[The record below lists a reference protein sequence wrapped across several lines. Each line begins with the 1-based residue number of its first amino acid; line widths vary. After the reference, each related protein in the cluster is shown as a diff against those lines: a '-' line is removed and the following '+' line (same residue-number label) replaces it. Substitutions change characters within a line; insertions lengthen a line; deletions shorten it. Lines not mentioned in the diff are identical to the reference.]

1 MTQMA
6 EAKAGRITTE
16 MTSVANDEQCDVHL
30 LRKRIA
36 SGEIVIP
43 KNQHH
48 NIRPVGIGKG
58 LRIKVNANIGTST
71 DQIDID
77 LEVKKAQTAMQAGAD
92 AIMDLS
98 TGGDLVAIRRS
109 IMDQVS
115 AVIGTVPIYQAVVET
130 VIARGAL
137 VKMTPDD
144 LFRILEQQA
153 EEGVDFFT
161 VHCGVTQNSV
171 ARLRQQG
178 RLTDIVSRGGSF
190 LTTWMIANDQEN
202 PLYAQFDRLLKIARA
217 HDVTLSLGDGLRP
230 GCLDDATDRAQIEEL
245 IILGELTQR
254 AWEQDVQVM
263 IEGPG
268 HVPLDQIKTNIQLQ
282 KRLCSG
288 APFYVL
294 GPIVTDVA
302 PGYDH
307 ITSAIGGAIAA
318 EAGADFLCYVTPGE
332 HLKLP
337 NVDDVRQGVI
347 AARIAAH
354 AADIVKG
361 VPGAVEWDRAMSKA
375 RKDRDWDTQIKLA
388 IDPEH
393 ARQIREQAL
402 PNSEDVCTMC
412 GEYCAI
418 KLVDE
423 ALGKAE
429 SDTCSKS

>member
-6 EAKAGRITTE
+6 DARAGRITPE
-16 MTSVANDEQCDVHL
+16 VASVAKDEQCDVHL
-30 LRKRIA
+30 LQERIA
-36 SGEIVIP
+36 SGTVVIP
-43 KNQHH
+43 KNRHH
-48 NIRPVGIGKG
+48 TIRPVGIGKE
-58 LRIKVNANIGTST
+58 LRTKVNANIGTST

-77 LEVKKAQTAMQAGAD
+77 IEVKKAQTAIQAGAD

-109 IMDQVS
+109 IMDQVP

-130 VIARGAL
+130 VDARGAL
-137 VKMTPDD
+137 IKLTPDD
-144 LFRILEQQA
+144 LFRVLEQQA

-161 VHCGVTQNSV
+161 VHCGVTQSSI
-171 ARLRQQG
+171 ARLQNQG

-190 LTTWMIANDQEN
+190 LTTWMIANDQDN
-202 PLYAQFDRLLKIARA
+202 PLYEQYDRLLEIARA

-245 IILGELTQR
+245 IILGELTKR

-282 KRLCSG
+282 KQLCSG

-337 NVDDVRQGVI
+337 DIDDVRRGVI
-347 AARIAAH
+347 ATRIAAH

-375 RKDRDWDTQIKLA
+375 RKDRDWDAQIKLA
-388 IDPEH
+388 IDPGH
-393 ARQIREQAL
+393 AKQIREKAL

-423 ALGKAE
+423 ALGKTE
-429 SDTCSKS
+429 STPCSKF